1 MACISQDFG
10 SLAPFCCLPR
20 YIRMSRE
27 SMAAVPM
34 VRNCMTHTA
43 SEGFT
48 RPKEKANSEDEWEVD
63 DDSEDGSGSDSSG
76 EEPGEEVAAEDSQ
89 ASNSDASEQVDSEAS

>member
-43 SEGFT
+43 YEGFNRGVGLPWT
-48 RPKEKANSEDEWEVD
+48 
-63 DDSEDGSGSDSSG
+63 GSDSSG
-76 EEPGEEVAAEDSQ
+76 EEPGEEVATEDSQ

>member
-27 SMAAVPM
+27 NMAAVPM
-34 VRNCMTHTA
+34 ARNCMAHTA
-43 SEGFT
+43 SEGFN
-48 RPKEKANSEDEWEVD
+48 RGVGLP
-63 DDSEDGSGSDSSG
+63 GMGSDTSG

>member
-27 SMAAVPM
+27 CMAAVPM
-34 VRNCMTHTA
+34 VHNCMTHTA
-43 SEGFT
+43 SEGFNRGVGLPWT
-48 RPKEKANSEDEWEVD
+48 
-63 DDSEDGSGSDSSG
+63 GSDSSG

-89 ASNSDASEQVDSEAS
+89 ASNSDASEQVDSEAL